1 MFSKQIGHSFSS
13 SKLSSE
19 EIIKEEKCL
28 TIKKSGKEVFQ
39 IDIELYKKEVI
50 DENNEDEST
59 HTMFQSGEKNFGHS
73 SLLYF
78 P

>member
-1 MFSKQIGHSFSS
+1 MKATFHHPNYLPK
-13 SKLSSE
+13 KLSKKKNVS
-19 EIIKEEKCL
+19 L
-28 TIKKSGKEVFQ
+28 LKSGKEVFQ